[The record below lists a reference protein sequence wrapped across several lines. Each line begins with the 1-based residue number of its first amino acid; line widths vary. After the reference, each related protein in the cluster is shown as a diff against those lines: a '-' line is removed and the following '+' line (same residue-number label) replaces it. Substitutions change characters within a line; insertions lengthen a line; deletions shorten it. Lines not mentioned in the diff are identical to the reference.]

1 MAPGLSALDVLNL
14 VLVVALVAASAGWAG
29 GRGGLRSAFARIRAL
44 EDVQETYDIRLKRRE
59 GAVGQAA
66 TQKRKTL
73 LQERD
78 AEAEQLARD
87 LAARRGRGGGMLFP
101 AELTE
106 QEREEGAAAQL
117 EAEAEALG
125 LKQKGKAG

>member
-14 VLVVALVAASAGWAG
+14 VLIVGLLAALFGWAG

-101 AELTE
+101 AE
-106 QEREEGAAAQL
+106 
-117 EAEAEALG
+117 
-125 LKQKGKAG
+125 